1 MTTSNE
7 GGQAGSDP
15 GKARRKG
22 GRGFAGMDPD
32 QQREIARLGGRAAHR
47 KGVAHEFTSQEARA
61 AGRIGGQN
69 SHIRKRALREQGMA
83 AGVRSDTAQERA
95 APAPG
100 SANSP
105 SAQEESQPR
114 RPE

>member
-7 GGQAGSDP
+7 GGQAGSEH

-69 SHIRKRALREQGMA
+69 SHIRKRALREQGRTA
-83 AGVRSDTAQERA
+83 EVRSDASDERLASGPASPPSGQEG
-95 APAPG
+95 AP
-100 SANSP
+100 
-105 SAQEESQPR
+105 PR
-114 RPE
+114 LPE

>member
-7 GGQAGSDP
+7 GGQADTEQ
-15 GKARRKG
+15 GKATRKS

-69 SHIRKRALREQGMA
+69 SHIRKRALREQGLA
-83 AGVRSDTAQERA
+83 AQTNKPEFRSDAAEERA
-95 APAPG
+95 APGAAP
-100 SANSP
+100 AIPATARN
-105 SAQEESQPR
+105 E
-114 RPE
+114 